1 MYRKAACLVFCLLP
15 AVGIPSE
22 WTLMSSQAGVRLEFD
37 HTTISRRGD
46 MGTAWDRTVSDVPR
60 ATPASGDVAF
70 HSVKTLVRYDCVRR
84 TAEPIVRSFAFA
96 DGSEVLRQNVEG
108 SELPQPVV
116 PDTPRDRMLALVCAV
131 KPKAEPKPPQIQTAI
146 LPGAAQSPQT
156 LQAPKPAV
164 KTEADKPKASTSA
177 KAEDAGSK
185 EAGKS
190 PDGAAP
196 ATAKA
201 APAAEKA
208 APPVKTAAAPATN
221 DKGKTPAPA
230 SGKDAPAKSAE
241 APVMAKPAADAGHGP
256 VAKDKA
262 AKDAHGADKHAG
274 DRHGAADKPG
284 TAGKSAHDGKG
295 GAKDKVD
302 SSAAK
307 HAEAKAVHWTYDG
320 AQQWHKLSKDYAA
333 CAEGKRQ
340 SPIDIREGVR
350 VQLDPI
356 KFNYQPSPLRI
367 VNTGHTVEVAYQPG
381 SSITLGE
388 TTYELV
394 NFHFHHPAEER
405 INGRVYEMAA
415 HLLHKSK
422 DGRLVMV
429 AVLVIPGDENEFV
442 KTLWNYLPLDV
453 GLEENFASVQ
463 IDARQLL
470 PRMRGYYTYMG
481 SLTTPPCTEGVQWI
495 VMRTPVQL
503 SRTQITTFSRLYKMN
518 ARPVQAA
525 NGRLIKE
532 VL

>member
-1 MYRKAACLVFCLLP
+1 MYRKAACLVLCLLP
-15 AVGIPSE
+15 AVGVPSE

-46 MGTAWDRTVSDVPR
+46 TGTAWDRTVSDVPR

-96 DGSEVLRQNVEG
+96 DGGEVLRQNVEG

-146 LPGAAQSPQT
+146 LPGASEAPQAAKPT
-156 LQAPKPAV
+156 AKASTAKPAPKAEAPKAEASAAA
-164 KTEADKPKASTSA
+164 KTEAGA
-177 KAEDAGSK
+177 SK
-185 EAGKS
+185 EATKAS
-190 PDGAAP
+190 EGATP
-196 ATAKA
+196 AVAKA
-201 APAAEKA
+201 APSAEKA
-208 APPVKTAAAPATN
+208 
-221 DKGKTPAPA
+221 PAPA
-230 SGKDAPAKSAE
+230 KAAAVPAPAPAANDKAKAPAPQPGKDAAAKTVE
-241 APVMAKPAADAGHGP
+241 APAGGKPSADAGHGT
-256 VAKDKA
+256 AGKDKA
-262 AKDAHGADKHAG
+262 AKDAHGGDKHA
-274 DRHGAADKPG
+274 AADK
-284 TAGKSAHDGKG
+284 AGHDGKAAG
-295 GAKDKVD
+295 KDKAEA
-302 SSAAK
+302 SAAV
-307 HAEAKAVHWTYDG
+307 HAEAKPVHWTYDG
-320 AQQWHKLSKDYAA
+320 VQQWHKLSKEYAA

-350 VQLDPI
+350 VQLEPI
-356 KFNYQPSPLRI
+356 KFNYLPSPLRI

-381 SSITLGE
+381 SSIILGE

-422 DGRLVMV
+422 DGRIVMV

-442 KTLWNYLPLDV
+442 RTLWNYLPLDV
-453 GLEENFASVQ
+453 GLEENLASVQ

-503 SRTQITTFSRLYKMN
+503 SRTQIATFSRLYKMN

>member
-1 MYRKAACLVFCLLP
+1 MYRKAACLVLCLLP
-15 AVGIPSE
+15 AVGVPSE

-46 MGTAWDRTVSDVPR
+46 TGTAWDRTVSDVPR

-96 DGSEVLRQNVEG
+96 DGGEVLRQNVEG

-146 LPGAAQSPQT
+146 LPGAAESP
-156 LQAPKPAV
+156 QAPKPAV
-164 KTEADKPKASTSA
+164 KADAAKPKAATPA
-177 KAEDAGSK
+177 KADEAESK

-190 PDGAAP
+190 PDGAAA

-201 APAAEKA
+201 APAADKA
-208 APPVKTAAAPATN
+208 APPAKTAAATATN
-221 DKGKTPAPA
+221 DKGKTPTPS
-230 SGKDAPAKSAE
+230 SGKDAPAKAAE
-241 APVMAKPAADAGHGP
+241 APATVKPAADAGHGSA
-256 VAKDKA
+256 AKDKA
-262 AKDAHGADKHAG
+262 AKDAQGAEKHAADK
-274 DRHGAADKPG
+274 HGAADKPG
-284 TAGKSAHDGKG
+284 AADKSAHDSKG
-295 GAKDKVD
+295 GAKDKAD
-302 SSAAK
+302 SPAAK
-307 HAEAKAVHWTYDG
+307 HAEAKPAHWTYDG
-320 AQQWHKLSKDYAA
+320 VQQWHKLSKEYAA

-350 VQLDPI
+350 VQLEPI
-356 KFNYQPSPLRI
+356 KFNYLPSPLRI

-415 HLLHKSK
+415 HLMHKSK
-422 DGRLVMV
+422 DGRIVMV

-453 GLEENFASVQ
+453 GLEENLASVQ